1 MHKTS
6 NCLIL
11 FLIEVVQFFSIVLYY
26 VVSFHSEYSNIWILN
41 MDFMFSLDPSLQS
54 QITNIEGM
62 WIWKKQIYKS
72 FLYPL
77 YYYILTIL
85 MKKLDFS
92 IVQ

>member
-1 MHKTS
+1 M
-6 NCLIL
+6 NIRIL
-11 FLIEVVQFFSIVLYY
+11 Y
-26 VVSFHSEYSNIWILN
+26 
-41 MDFMFSLDPSLQS
+41 MDFMFSLDPSLQSELSHS

>member
-1 MHKTS
+1 M
-6 NCLIL
+6 NIRIL
-11 FLIEVVQFFSIVLYY
+11 Y
-26 VVSFHSEYSNIWILN
+26 
-41 MDFMFSLDPSLQS
+41 MDFMFSLDPSLQSELSHS

-85 MKKLDFS
+85 MKKLDFR

>member
-1 MHKTS
+1 M
-6 NCLIL
+6 
-11 FLIEVVQFFSIVLYY
+11 
-26 VVSFHSEYSNIWILN
+26 NIRIQN
-41 MDFMFSLDPSLQS
+41 MDFLFSLDPSLQSELSHS

>member
-1 MHKTS
+1 M
-6 NCLIL
+6 
-11 FLIEVVQFFSIVLYY
+11 
-26 VVSFHSEYSNIWILN
+26 NIRIQN
-41 MDFMFSLDPSLQS
+41 MDFLFSLDPSLQSELSHS

-85 MKKLDFS
+85 MKKLEVGV
-92 IVQ
+92 VQ

>member
-1 MHKTS
+1 M
-6 NCLIL
+6 
-11 FLIEVVQFFSIVLYY
+11 
-26 VVSFHSEYSNIWILN
+26 NIRILN

-54 QITNIEGM
+54 EPSHSQITNIEGM
-62 WIWKKQIYKS
+62 LICKKQIYKS

-85 MKKLDFS
+85 MKKLDFR

>member
-1 MHKTS
+1 M
-6 NCLIL
+6 NIRIL
-11 FLIEVVQFFSIVLYY
+11 Y
-26 VVSFHSEYSNIWILN
+26 

-54 QITNIEGM
+54 ELSHSQITYIEGM
-62 WIWKKQIYKS
+62 LIWKKQIYKS

>member
-1 MHKTS
+1 M
-6 NCLIL
+6 
-11 FLIEVVQFFSIVLYY
+11 
-26 VVSFHSEYSNIWILN
+26 NIRIQN
-41 MDFMFSLDPSLQS
+41 MDFMFSLDPSLQSELSHS

>member
-1 MHKTS
+1 M
-6 NCLIL
+6 
-11 FLIEVVQFFSIVLYY
+11 
-26 VVSFHSEYSNIWILN
+26 NIRIQN
-41 MDFMFSLDPSLQS
+41 MDFMFSLDPSLQSELSHS

-85 MKKLDFS
+85 MKKLDFR

>member
-1 MHKTS
+1 M
-6 NCLIL
+6 
-11 FLIEVVQFFSIVLYY
+11 
-26 VVSFHSEYSNIWILN
+26 NIRILN
-41 MDFMFSLDPSLQS
+41 MDFMFSLDPSLQSELSHS

-85 MKKLDFS
+85 MKKLEFG

>member
-1 MHKTS
+1 M
-6 NCLIL
+6 NIRIL
-11 FLIEVVQFFSIVLYY
+11 Y
-26 VVSFHSEYSNIWILN
+26 

-54 QITNIEGM
+54 ELSYSQITNIEGM
-62 WIWKKQIYKS
+62 LIWKKQIYKS

-92 IVQ
+92 LVQ